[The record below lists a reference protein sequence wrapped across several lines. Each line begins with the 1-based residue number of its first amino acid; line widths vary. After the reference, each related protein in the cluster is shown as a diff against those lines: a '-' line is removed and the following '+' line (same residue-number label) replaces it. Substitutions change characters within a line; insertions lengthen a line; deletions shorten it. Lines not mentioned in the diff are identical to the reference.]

1 MFAAELFDCVDPGWA
16 EEPVGHA
23 ATLLS
28 DCLCLIVCLIVPLS
42 LNAVAQRITRD
53 EVVHVARLARLE
65 LTEDE
70 IGRFTLQL
78 GAILEHAGD
87 VEALDVAGVEPTSR
101 PLPLSNVLRADEVSE
116 SLCRN
121 DVMAAAPQAQDGQ
134 FRVPPVL
141 GDRP

>member
-1 MFAAELFDCVDPGWA
+1 M
-16 EEPVGHA
+16 
-23 ATLLS
+23 
-28 DCLCLIVCLIVPLS
+28 
-42 LNAVAQRITRD
+42 AQRITRD